1 MAKKIKFPLQM
12 KNDAQVR
19 DLDELREHFDLDKV
33 IGYFLDGKLLSWCE
47 ARYYEAEANA
57 IRALDKDDADVHRR
71 LCEIFGVEYHA
82 EEAPKIDVEA
92 VEERNRRLGELK
104 QYTSDPAILEKV
116 DQVAFNQEELADL
129 IDEGYSDIYLCNNSF
144 VIPLRVRNKRY
155 IGIGKAEAVIRSQ
168 EHVDFDELG
177 IKFEN
182 IGFNEAYAQA
192 NKETPEEL
200 YKLGSEAEDQ
210 RLYENAFQYYLQ
222 AAERKNVDAMFKVGV
237 FYDYGYGMPTDY
249 AKAIEWYQKAADLG
263 HTVAMN
269 NIGAKYDNGEGV
281 EQSTE
286 KAKEWWQK
294 AANLGYGFSMKNLG
308 GIYYFKEENYPLAF
322 EWYKKAADLDNAYA
336 SYMIGWQ
343 YEFGQGTTQDIF
355 RSQEC
360 YKKAAIGGYS
370 NSNLNN
376 APAFRYGRNLV
387 FVYRDLESARQWF
400 DEQYDT
406 REKKLAVVDYVIQHY
421 REKPVSKKWV
431 NTSMYQY
438 AQLDAGWSSDYN
450 RTELINATQS
460 TISQYLNGVIN
471 AFDRIQTQYEE
482 PIRQE
487 YYYYLIGAV
496 ICGAQNVSINDADGY
511 ANSAMQQINQ
521 LSAVSISNPTQDAI
535 NRMEIVENYNGG
547 GLLAKRTY
555 RIENQNEVERA
566 VTDPVERALKSAGQ
580 RVYDFIC
587 QSFMDLAADLERMKR
602 SI

>member
-1 MAKKIKFPLQM
+1 MAKKIKFPLSM

-33 IGYFLDGKLLSWCE
+33 IGYFLDGKLLSWLE
-47 ARYYEAEANA
+47 ARYYDTEADAV
-57 IRALDKDDADVHRR
+57 RALNKDDADVHRR

-82 EEAPKIDVEA
+82 EESPKIDVEA
-92 VEERNRRLGELK
+92 VEERNRRLSELK
-104 QYTSDPAILEKV
+104 QYTSAPDVLEKV

-144 VIPLRVRNKRY
+144 VIPLRVRNKHY
-155 IGIGKAEAVIRSQ
+155 IGVGKAEAVIRSQ
-168 EHVDFDELG
+168 ERVDFEELG
-177 IKFEN
+177 IRFDDIN
-182 IGFNEAYAQA
+182 FNEAYAKA

-200 YKLGSEAEDQ
+200 YKLGSDAEDQ
-210 RLYENAFQYYLQ
+210 GLYENAFQYYMQ
-222 AAERKNVDAMFKVGV
+222 AAERKHVEAMFRVGV

-249 AKAIEWYQKAADLG
+249 VKAIEWYRKAAELG

-286 KAKEWWQK
+286 IAKEWWQK
-294 AANLGYGFSMKNLG
+294 AADLGYGFSMKNLG
-308 GIYYFKEENYPLAF
+308 GIYYFNEKNYPLAF
-322 EWYKKAADLDNAYA
+322 EWYKKAADLGNAYA

-343 YEFGQGTTQDIF
+343 YEFGQGTTQDTY

-360 YKKAAIGGYS
+360 YKQAALGGYS

-376 APAFRYGRNLV
+376 DPAFRYGRNLV

-400 DEQYDT
+400 DEQCDT
-406 REKKLAVVDYVIQHY
+406 RDKKLAVVDYVIKRY
-421 REKPVSKKWV
+421 RDKPVEKKWV
-431 NTSMYQY
+431 DTTMWNY
-438 AQLDAGWSSDYN
+438 AQLDDGWSEKYN
-450 RTELINATQS
+450 RTELINATQA
-460 TISQYLNGVIN
+460 TIAQYLNGVID
-471 AFDRIQTQYEE
+471 AFDRKQTQYEE
-482 PIRQE
+482 PIKQE
-487 YYYYLIGAV
+487 YYYYLIGAA
-496 ICGAQNVSINDADGY
+496 ICGAGNISINDADGY

-521 LSAVSISNPTQDAI
+521 LSAISINNPTQDAI
-535 NRMEIVENYNGG
+535 NCMEIVQNYNRGG
-547 GLLAKRTY
+547 AFAKRTY
-555 RIENQNEVERA
+555 RMENRNDVERA

-580 RVYDFIC
+580 RVHDFIC